1 MATVVTDGAEVAY
14 RVTGSGP
21 GLVLIHGTGGDGT
34 TTWSPLAPLLE
45 PGRKVVVPDLRGS
58 GQTKDSGESLAL
70 DAMVKDVLAVADDA
84 GLDQFDLAGF
94 SLGGFIA
101 LALALIAPERV
112 GALIVIAAGA
122 SGRDSRAQLQFAL
135 WRDLFENDPALFAR
149 YWLLS
154 GLSPRFLADIPPEEL
169 ERAATFRLAPGLGR
183 QSILNSEIDLRAK
196 LPSPL
201 AKELAQF
208 VPSATYQELDS
219 GHMAVIEAPRE
230 LARTMTEFLDQG

>member
-84 GLDQFDLAGF
+84 GLDQFVHVWDLATGTELAVF
-94 SLGGFIA
+94 KGHTGAINAVAVAPNGTTIASASADGTIQIWNAFLGQRLVTFLDQAISLSWASNGPF
-101 LALALIAPERV
+101 
-112 GALIVIAAGA
+112 IAAGRND
-122 SGRDSRAQLQFAL
+122 GLVNL
-135 WRDLFENDPALFAR
+135 WV
-149 YWLLS
+149 
-154 GLSPRFLADIPPEEL
+154 
-169 ERAATFRLAPGLGR
+169 AA
-183 QSILNSEIDLRAK
+183 
-196 LPSPL
+196 
-201 AKELAQF
+201 
-208 VPSATYQELDS
+208 
-219 GHMAVIEAPRE
+219 
-230 LARTMTEFLDQG
+230 